1 MRQGTTPPYA
11 LTVFSRDLTDKAV
24 FVTLEGEGGVEVT
37 KSGDQLTMVC
47 ADNDTVIAFRLTQE
61 ETFALP
67 QGRIEVQVRWI
78 DADGH
83 ADATEI
89 KAVANLRSLLQEVIR
104 YE

>member
-11 LTVFSRDLTDKAV
+11 LTVFGRDLTDKAV
-24 FVTLEGEGGVEVT
+24 FVTLEGNGVEVT
-37 KSGDQLTMVC
+37 KSGDQLTMVY
-47 ADNDTVIAFRLTQE
+47 ADNDTTIAFRLTQE

-78 DADGH
+78 GADGL